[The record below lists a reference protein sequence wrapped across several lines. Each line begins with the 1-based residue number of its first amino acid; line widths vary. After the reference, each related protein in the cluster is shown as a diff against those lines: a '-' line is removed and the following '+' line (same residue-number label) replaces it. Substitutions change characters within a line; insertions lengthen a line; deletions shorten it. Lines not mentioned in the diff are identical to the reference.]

1 MALYLFAIILLFT
14 GSYLSSSIVI
24 SKETNTTRITNTNQT
39 KTTVNNTNQ
48 TFNSS
53 NKTTYKNETIHT
65 IDPYHIDMYNSSV
78 KPDPGDIVIA
88 LDLPYDIYSYE
99 LPRRYELLPH
109 QFGMRYAY
117 GAVVAI
123 EDINRG
129 GRLLPNNKI
138 RYIWNN
144 NKTDTKCNKMEGI
157 RILWEQLAMK
167 EVHAFLGFTCAC
179 QTIASV
185 AGALNRPLFSAVSYI
200 ILFALI
206 YFCVSRF
213 PFDYFII
220 HIQKQCPS
228 ERKNRCR
235 AGMGIF

>member
-1 MALYLFAIILLFT
+1 MTIYLFAIILLLAGPF
-14 GSYLSSSIVI
+14 LA
-24 SKETNTTRITNTNQT
+24 NPL
-39 KTTVNNTNQ
+39 VNNTE
-48 TFNSS
+48 TD
-53 NKTTYKNETIHT
+53 TTGTVNTNRTINTNNETIDTNETMDT
-65 IDPYHIDMYNSSV
+65 IDPYHIDMYDPLV

-123 EDINRG
+123 QDINRRG
-129 GRLLPNNKI
+129 DILPNNKL

-144 NKTDTKCNKMEGI
+144 NETDTKCNKMEGI

-179 QTIASV
+179 ETIASI
-185 AGALNRPLFSAVSYI
+185 AGALNRPLFSAVSDLPPYLFLFVF
-200 ILFALI
+200 ILFCFGSVNFH
-206 YFCVSRF
+206 YNFF
-213 PFDYFII
+213 Y
-220 HIQKQCPS
+220 
-228 ERKNRCR
+228 EE
-235 AGMGIF
+235 

>member
-1 MALYLFAIILLFT
+1 MAFYLFTIILLFT
-14 GSYLSSSIVI
+14 GSYLSNSVVI

-39 KTTVNNTNQ
+39 IN
-48 TFNSS
+48 NSS
-53 NKTTYKNETIHT
+53 NETIHT
-65 IDPYHIDMYNSSV
+65 IDPYHIDMYNPLV
-78 KPDPGDIVIA
+78 KPEPGDIVIA

-123 EDINRG
+123 EDINRA
-129 GRLLPNNKI
+129 GRLLPNNRI

-144 NKTDTKCNKMEGI
+144 NETDTKCNKMEGI

-179 QTIASV
+179 ETIASI
-185 AGALNRPLFSAVSYI
+185 AGALNRPLFSAVSFVF
-200 ILFALI
+200 LF
-206 YFCVSRF
+206 F
-213 PFDYFII
+213 
-220 HIQKQCPS
+220 
-228 ERKNRCR
+228 
-235 AGMGIF
+235 